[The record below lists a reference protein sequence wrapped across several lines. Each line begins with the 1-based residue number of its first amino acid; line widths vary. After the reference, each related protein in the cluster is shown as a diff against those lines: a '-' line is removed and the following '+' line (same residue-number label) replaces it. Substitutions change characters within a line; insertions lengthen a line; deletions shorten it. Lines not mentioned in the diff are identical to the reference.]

1 MRESSGKG
9 EFTGRHMLIIMLCF
23 FGAIIA
29 VNLIMAYIAG
39 NSWTG
44 LVVKSSF
51 VASQEFNGNLEKAKA
66 QKALGWTSDVTYQN
80 AAFTLALKDRN
91 GKPIAIDSATFKIGR
106 PTFEQKDH
114 MLELRAGAAFKH
126 TAGDDLQPGLWDIQ
140 VQAEAAGIA
149 YQRNLRILITPDGRG
164 ILQ

>member
-1 MRESSGKG
+1 
-9 EFTGRHMLIIMLCF
+9 
-23 FGAIIA
+23 
-29 VNLIMAYIAG
+29 VIMAYIAG

-66 QKALGWTSDVTYQN
+66 QKALGWISDVTYQN

-106 PTFEQKDH
+106 PAFEQKDH
-114 MLELRAGAAFKH
+114 TLELRAGTAFRH
-126 TAGDDLQPGLWDIQ
+126 TADDDLQPGLWDIQ
-140 VQAEAAGIA
+140 VQAEAAGTT
-149 YQRNLRILITPDGRG
+149 YQRKLRILVTPDGRG